1 MADPRNMDEEELMM
15 NLINTGTQVAGDD
28 GANNNV
34 QEDADDGS
42 QYLALEQ
49 NEQQHIGQVYIFL
62 LLAIYIIICLMCAHD
77 IKNNVYVL

>member
-28 GANNNV
+28 GAKNNV
-34 QEDADDGS
+34 QEDVDDGS

-49 NEQQHIGQVYIFL
+49 NEQQHIGQVYIFFIISY
-62 LLAIYIIICLMCAHD
+62 IYYHMS
-77 IKNNVYVL
+77 YVCSWH

>member
-28 GANNNV
+28 GAKNNV

>member
-1 MADPRNMDEEELMM
+1 MDEEELMM

-28 GANNNV
+28 GAKNNV

-49 NEQQHIGQVYIFL
+49 NEQQHIGQVYIF
-62 LLAIYIIICLMCAHD
+62 Y
-77 IKNNVYVL
+77 Y